1 MPDEI
6 LQVKWTG
13 AALTLRTYR
22 FAANLVI
29 TRSGARNP
37 CVTEVAPYLR
47 KQLERWRHA
56 VLARLGV
63 SVMRSRRK
71 ADGELYDGKLS
82 RTVRRAETHL

>member
-1 MPDEI
+1 MDGRSLDSSDLPLRGQFGDHAKRGTQPVRA
-6 LQVKWTG
+6 LQ
-13 AALTLRTYR
+13 
-22 FAANLVI
+22 
-29 TRSGARNP
+29 RS
-37 CVTEVAPYLR
+37 PYLR